1 MSLLPQ
7 PLGVG
12 PALVLRVW
20 PTGETSVVVS
30 LLTAHY
36 GAVRAIAKGAR
47 LAQSRLQPLVQ
58 PGRLIDVEVTLTAG
72 RDLQFLRGGEL
83 QLDPLAVGATL
94 ERSVYLQ
101 AALEIVDRARPGDDR
116 QEDLFRLCE
125 EFVRV
130 LSSAVAGSE
139 SAVYCAFEVALL
151 EWQGIRPQLGA
162 CVQCE
167 RTLATVLDDGTWL
180 DPAAGGLV
188 CGVCRVRTAAAGARP
203 LTAPMLAA
211 WPDIAAAPQHWPARA
226 WARPVAREWSILLH
240 RFLEYHLPGYRLP
253 AALDLLRPR
262 AGTGPATVVN
272 EESGD

>member
-7 PLGVG
+7 PLGTG
-12 PALVLRVW
+12 PALVMRVW

-30 LLTAHY
+30 LLTAEH

-47 LAQSRLQPLVQ
+47 QARSRLQPLVQ
-58 PGRLIDVEVTLTAG
+58 PGRLIDVEVTLTPG

-83 QLDPLAVGATL
+83 RLDPLAVGATL
-94 ERSVYLQ
+94 ERTAYLL
-101 AALEIVDRARPGDDR
+101 AALEIVDRGRPGDDR
-116 QEDLFRLCE
+116 EADLFRLCE

-139 SAVYCAFEVALL
+139 AVAYYAFEVALL
-151 EWQGIRPQLGA
+151 DLQGIRPQLSA

-167 RTLATVLDDGTWL
+167 RMLAEVVPEGTWL

-188 CGVCRVRTAAAGARP
+188 CGTCRLRVAATAARP
-203 LTAPMLAA
+203 LAAETLAA
-211 WPDIAAAPQHWPARA
+211 WPSIAGAPQRWPEGRMARA
-226 WARPVAREWSILLH
+226 AAREWGILLH

-253 AALDLLRPR
+253 AALDLLRAR
-262 AGTGPATVVN
+262 AAAVPTDDVN

>member
-7 PLGVG
+7 PLGTG

-30 LLTAHY
+30 LLTAEH

-47 LAQSRLQPLVQ
+47 QARSRLQPLVQ
-58 PGRLIDVEVTLTAG
+58 PGRLIDVEVTLTPG

-83 QLDPLAVGATL
+83 RLDPLAVGATL
-94 ERSVYLQ
+94 ERSVYLL
-101 AALEIVDRARPGDDR
+101 AALEIVDRGRPGDDR
-116 QEDLFRLCE
+116 EGDLFRLCE

-139 SAVYCAFEVALL
+139 LAVYCAFEVALL
-151 EWQGIRPQLGA
+151 DLQGIRPQLGA

-167 RTLATVLDDGTWL
+167 RTLAEVVPEGTWL

-188 CGVCRVRTAAAGARP
+188 CGFCRARTAAAAARP
-203 LTAPMLAA
+203 LTAETLAS
-211 WPDIAAAPQHWPARA
+211 WPQIAGAPQHWPDRA
-226 WARPVAREWSILLH
+226 LTRTVAREWGILLH

-253 AALDLLRPR
+253 AALDLLRPC
-262 AGTGPATVVN
+262 PAASVN

>member
-30 LLTAHY
+30 LLTAHH

-58 PGRLIDVEVTLTAG
+58 PGRLIDAEVTLTPG
-72 RDLQFLRGGEL
+72 RDLQFLRGGDL
-83 QLDPLAVGATL
+83 HLDPLAVGATL

-116 QEDLFRLCE
+116 PDDLFRLCE

-130 LSSAVAGSE
+130 LSSAVAGGE
-139 SAVYCAFEVALL
+139 SAVYCAFEFALL
-151 EWQGIRPQLGA
+151 ELQGIRPQLAA

-167 RTLATVLDDGTWL
+167 RSLAEVFPDGTWL

-188 CGVCRVRTAAAGARP
+188 CGVCRIRTAAAGARP
-203 LTAPMLAA
+203 LTAETLAA
-211 WPDIAAAPQHWPARA
+211 WPEIGGAPQRWPNRA
-226 WARPVAREWSILLH
+226 WSRPVAREWGILLH

-253 AALDLLRPR
+253 AALDLLRSR
-262 AGTGPATVVN
+262 AANDPPAGVN